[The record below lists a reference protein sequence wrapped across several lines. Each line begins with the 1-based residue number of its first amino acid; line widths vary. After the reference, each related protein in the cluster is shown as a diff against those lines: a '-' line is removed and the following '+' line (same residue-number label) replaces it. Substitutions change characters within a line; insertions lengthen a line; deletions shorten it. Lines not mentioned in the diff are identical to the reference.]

1 MKRVFYIRITE
12 WLQALLLVSPLFTAA
27 QKVETY
33 DNLKIKY
40 AAENAVFVSR
50 KENAVVKIENDKPI
64 IYSDISEDLL
74 LLTDKT
80 SGYVERQIY
89 WSDFSEIHDL
99 KAYTLVPDGKKYK
112 TNKVN
117 DFTPTNDI
125 SDGAFYDDSRALRFV
140 YPSLVNGAHSIYSYT
155 EKVNDPHLYGRFFFQ
170 SFAPAEDV
178 EYSITFPSNVK
189 IRYTLFNAKDSS
201 IKFSSKVSG
210 KNTTYSWNLHNAQ
223 KVKSEEQAPNIA
235 YYVPHL
241 VVLLDEYTVNGET
254 KKVMSDIPSLYDWY
268 YDFVKNVNKE
278 VDPQVKKVVDSIT
291 LGVTDSLEKVK
302 KIFNWVQNDITYIAY
317 EDSLGGVIPREASLV
332 CSRRFGDCKDMA
344 STLTEMIRAAG
355 LPAHQTWIGTR
366 DIPYSFK
373 DVPSPIATNHM
384 ICAYIQDGKTYF
396 LDATG
401 KDAPFGFFTAMI
413 QGKEALIGMGKDKFE
428 VEKVPEMPMEK
439 NVLTDTTHISINNT
453 HIQGSG
459 AVDASGYEKI
469 IIGRTIQNM
478 EKQERYHFLVG
489 LLQKGNNKFN
499 IDSLAYENLNDR
511 YKQLGI
517 HYNFSLD
524 DYAQKNGNEVYIN
537 MDLDKNYMND
547 LIEQDR
553 QAPKEIE
560 YKNIKNNVTILDIP
574 KGYKVSYLP
583 EHSNFKNDD
592 FGFDINYTVKDNKIV
607 NEKSV
612 YINTLMV
619 KPKDFDPWNKM
630 IKQLS
635 KAYNETV
642 TLVKQ

>member
-223 KVKSEEQAPNIA
+223 KVKSEEEAPNIA

-291 LGVTDSLEKVK
+291 SGVTDSLEKVK

-428 VEKVPEMPMEK
+428 VQKVPEMPMEK

>member
-1 MKRVFYIRITE
+1 MSRLSYIRTI
-12 WLQALLLVSPLFTAA
+12 LLLHVLLPVFPMLAGA

-33 DNLKIKY
+33 DNLKSKY
-40 AAENAVFVSR
+40 ADENAVFVSR
-50 KENAVVKIENDKPI
+50 KENAVVKIENNVPV
-64 IYSDISEDLL
+64 IYSDVSEDLL

-80 SGYVERQIY
+80 SGYMERQVY
-89 WSDFSEIHDL
+89 RSDFSEIHNL
-99 KAYTLVPDGKKYK
+99 KAFTLVPDGKKYK
-112 TNKVN
+112 TLKVT
-117 DFTPTNDI
+117 DFTSSNEI
-125 SDGAFYDDSRALRFV
+125 SDGAFYDDSRSLRFV
-140 YPSLVNGAHSIYSYT
+140 YPGLVNGSHSIYSYT
-155 EKVNDPHLYGRFFFQ
+155 EKINDPHLYGRFFFQ
-170 SFAPAEDV
+170 SFSPAEDV
-178 EYSITFPSNVK
+178 EYSITFPANVK

-210 KNTTYSWNLHNAQ
+210 KNTTYTWSLHNAE
-223 KVKSEEQAPNIA
+223 KIKGEEEAPNIA

-241 VVLLDEYTVNGET
+241 VVLVDEYTVNGET
-254 KKVMSDIPSLYDWY
+254 KKVMADIPSLYDWFY
-268 YDFVKNVNKE
+268 GFVKDVNKE

-291 LGVTDSLEKVK
+291 VGVSDSLEKVK

-344 STLTEMIRAAG
+344 STLTEMIKAAG
-355 LPAHQTWIGTR
+355 LPAYQTWIGTR
-366 DIPYSFK
+366 DIPYSFT

-401 KDAPFGFFTAMI
+401 KEAPFGFFTAMI
-413 QGKEALIGMGKDKFE
+413 QGKEALIGMGKDKFI
-428 VEKVPEMPMEK
+428 VAKVPEMDMAK
-439 NVLTDTTHISINNT
+439 NVLTDTTHINISNT

-459 AVDASGYEKI
+459 VVDASGYEKI

-478 EKQERYHFLVG
+478 EKQERYNFLIG

-499 IDSLAYENLNDR
+499 VDSLAYENLNDR

-517 HYNFSLD
+517 RYNFSLD
-524 DYAQKNGNEVYIN
+524 DYAQKNGNELYVN
-537 MDLDKNYMND
+537 MDLDKDYMND

-553 QAPKEIE
+553 HAPKEIE
-560 YKNIKNNVTILDIP
+560 YKSIKNNVSILNIP

-583 EHSNFKNDD
+583 ENSSFKDDD
-592 FGFDINYTVKDNKIV
+592 FGFDIRYTVKDNTIV

-619 KPKDFDPWNKM
+619 NPTNFTEWNKM
-630 IKQLS
+630 IKQLT